1 MASRTRT
8 APTRVSRFAAVLAT
22 AMIVSLFGSTA
33 APLSAVAQTDEYG
46 YPTWAEVENARQSQ
60 SAKESQIAKI
70 KGLISDLEDRVV
82 QAQALAQQRID
93 EAHETEQQ
101 FLEAMA
107 RAESL
112 DQQAQDA
119 AETAE
124 ESRLAASA
132 FAGAIARSG
141 GSGNMSIELFSNPGD
156 ADDMLYRL
164 GLMDSVTARTATMY
178 DRAQRDANSAQ
189 ALKEQAE
196 VARDERDALNQ
207 EAQAAMDAAVAA
219 QLAAENAVQEQMD
232 HQGVLQAQL
241 AVLVDDRAATEADYQ
256 AGQEYRAELERKR
269 LEEERRKR
277 EEAERRAREEAEAQE
292 RERQR
297 QAEEAERRRLAA
309 EEAERRRRER
319 EAAARA
325 AAEAHAATM
334 ARARR
339 WTAAYAAAS
348 LARARG
354 WEDRLIAE
362 EARFEAEEA
371 ERLRLHQERETRA
384 LQTAARRLDGS
395 LAVPAA
401 DARPMLADV
410 DEGVSDDELVERA
423 TAVLPEWRR
432 RDRLANKARAI
443 ETASVREDDEADPRA
458 NTPYIA
464 PYNLP
469 VREPRG
475 RARAAD
481 RGRQLFVTL
490 AAGLFVLAGAWGTGL
505 LGRLGVS
512 LPAGEGYLGAHD
524 GLYGMGTTVLSPLFL
539 HVLTWPLLFLLM
551 GLFALHQ
558 WGPRQGYAAR
568 QRSTGWLVG
577 AALLCLAAWFP
588 AALLLPPGI
597 AVVAW
602 LGALAFVV
610 AALRG
615 YNLTTARTGGERFFT
630 DGTVGALAGFL
641 LAFTPTM
648 VALSLHAWGVFVPGV
663 PPAFWG
669 LAGLLLAVAAAM
681 RLALTERGR
690 MSIALLF
697 AGSLVWLAIPRLL
710 PAPLGAQQTELV
722 GLPATFAAFLV
733 VLAAG
738 ARRYRIA
745 QAEQELRR
753 R

>member
-277 EEAERRAREEAEAQE
+277 EEAERRAREEAER
-292 RERQR
+292 RER
-297 QAEEAERRRLAA
+297 EEAERNPPPSSGGGGGGGGGGS
-309 EEAERRRRER
+309 
-319 EAAARA
+319 
-325 AAEAHAATM
+325 
-334 ARARR
+334 
-339 WTAAYAAAS
+339 TAPAPT
-348 LARARG
+348 
-354 WEDRLIAE
+354 
-362 EARFEAEEA
+362 
-371 ERLRLHQERETRA
+371 QPPVN
-384 LQTAARRLDGS
+384 GS
-395 LAVPAA
+395 W
-401 DARPMLADV
+401 ARP
-410 DEGVSDDELVERA
+410 
-423 TAVLPEWRR
+423 
-432 RDRLANKARAI
+432 
-443 ETASVREDDEADPRA
+443 
-458 NTPYIA
+458 
-464 PYNLP
+464 
-469 VREPRG
+469 
-475 RARAAD
+475 
-481 RGRQLFVTL
+481 
-490 AAGLFVLAGAWGTGL
+490 
-505 LGRLGVS
+505 
-512 LPAGEGYLGAHD
+512 
-524 GLYGMGTTVLSPLFL
+524 
-539 HVLTWPLLFLLM
+539 
-551 GLFALHQ
+551 
-558 WGPRQGYAAR
+558 
-568 QRSTGWLVG
+568 STGWISSNYGWRNDPFTGIGKLHAGTDFVAG
-577 AALLCLAAWFP
+577 CWSPVYAA
-588 AALLLPPGI
+588 GSGT
-597 AVVAW
+597 V
-602 LGALAFVV
+602 
-610 AALRG
+610 ALRG
-615 YNLTTARTGGERFFT
+615 YDLYDANILYINHGNGIQTRYVHMAQPAHVAPGQRVQAGQQIAYEGTTGWSTGCHLHFEVWVNGSP
-630 DGTVGALAGFL
+630 VNPLGFL
-641 LAFTPTM
+641 SA
-648 VALSLHAWGVFVPGV
+648 
-663 PPAFWG
+663 
-669 LAGLLLAVAAAM
+669 
-681 RLALTERGR
+681 RGIR
-690 MSIALLF
+690 
-697 AGSLVWLAIPRLL
+697 
-710 PAPLGAQQTELV
+710 
-722 GLPATFAAFLV
+722 
-733 VLAAG
+733 
-738 ARRYRIA
+738 
-745 QAEQELRR
+745 
-753 R
+753 